1 MCVLYAL
8 THLGRTSTD
17 PTSGLTQCWFAG
29 FYIVTLS
36 SIFFASI
43 VATLKSG
50 DAVKLR
56 YHMKMRLN
64 NSSLI
69 SVNSDKNHLR
79 LTQMIN

>member
-1 MCVLYAL
+1 MRSIC
-8 THLGRTSTD
+8 GRGAEDFFCENIGGTSVSSPIMTLII
-17 PTSGLTQCWFAG
+17 S
-29 FYIVTLS
+29 VT
-36 SIFFASI
+36 IA
-43 VATLKSG
+43 ATLKSG

-69 SVNSDKNHLR
+69 SVNSDRNHLR